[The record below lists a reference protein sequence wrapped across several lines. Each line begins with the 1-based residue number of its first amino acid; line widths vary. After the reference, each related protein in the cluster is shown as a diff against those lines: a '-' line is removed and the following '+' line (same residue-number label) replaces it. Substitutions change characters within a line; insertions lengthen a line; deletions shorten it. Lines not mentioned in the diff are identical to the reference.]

1 MGGGSSSTYTPQ
13 ARYAPAIDHYKPYN
27 VSIGNSDQYLQNTRG
42 LYSYYQP
49 ALQYD
54 PAKGC
59 NKTFIGKYKCGNGI
73 FKEIT
78 ASGAET
84 AFFDCRTENDICTNH
99 RLELTTSGEVRFTDR
114 NGNSFASG
122 VVTGIN
128 IDAANRKTNES
139 LNPSPHLRAQV
150 EELNAMVLNGRFP
163 GLTGFKRKF
172 VTFMRPSQ
180 SLNQGEY
187 ICSATGNCFMVLTT
201 DGKLEVCALK
211 IKSNPVQQDLMTVMK
226 GSSTV
231 SHALYELDGINVEN
245 LGKVANIS
253 IDGKR
258 RMYSNSQLALGTKYI
273 EITGKDAKDRPI
285 AYDNPGESLESV
297 RNDTGSIDFC
307 FQQCSSRPDCGG
319 FAVSKSD
326 PDTCYL
332 KTADMF
338 PVGMRVPSAST
349 QLYKRL
355 YTPKLQKISESCAKP
370 DNTNV
375 VAIDSVLFDHYPTD
389 RNDPRM
395 TRSTLCG
402 VDQIVETQSSAF
414 ENASANLTSI
424 YDRIMAGISAMIKKR
439 TIYNLIRDD
448 PKMNVGNKIRDYA
461 TTTNEIGAINEREE
475 TIRGTEEDTRIALI
489 SETYKYILW
498 SILAI
503 GILIAIVLYGDV
515 GSGGIAANIS
525 SVTDLFKSSSSPS
538 SSPSSDST
546 ASD

>member
-1 MGGGSSSTYTPQ
+1 MGNGGSKSEPPPRIPVLKYH
-13 ARYAPAIDHYKPYN
+13 IPYN
-27 VSIGNSDQYLQNTRG
+27 VIVGNSEQNLRNTRG
-42 LYSYYQP
+42 LYSQYQP
-49 ALQYD
+49 VYEQSD

-59 NKTFIGKYKCGNGI
+59 NKTFEGTYRCGSGDKKSTGPI
-73 FKEIT
+73 
-78 ASGAET
+78 SGAGIAT
-84 AFFDCRTENDICTNH
+84 FDCRTEHNECTNH
-99 RLELTTSGEVRFTDR
+99 RLEITTSGEVRFTDR
-114 NGNSFASG
+114 TGKLIPASDYVSSKFISG
-122 VVTGIN
+122 TTYQ
-128 IDAANRKTNES
+128 TNES

-150 EELNAMVLNGRFP
+150 QELNEIVRYDNLPN
-163 GLTGFKRKF
+163 LKRKF
-172 VTFMRPSQ
+172 VTFMHPSQ

-211 IKSNPVQQDLMTVMK
+211 IKSNPVTEGSMQVMK
-226 GSSTV
+226 GSHTV

-258 RMYSNSQLALGTKYI
+258 RMYSNSQLSLGTKYI

-338 PVGMRVPSAST
+338 PVGMRVPSTST

-414 ENASANLTSI
+414 ADASANLTSI

-448 PKMNVGNKIRDYA
+448 PKMNVGDKIRDYA

-525 SVTDLFKSSSSPS
+525 SVTDLFKSSSPS
-538 SSPSSDST
+538 SSSSSSSDST

>member
-1 MGGGSSSTYTPQ
+1 MGGGGSTYTPS
-13 ARYAPAIDHYKPYN
+13 ARYAPALDYYKPYN
-27 VSIGNSDQYLQNTRG
+27 VSIGNSDQYLQG
-42 LYSYYQP
+42 GGKLYSYYQP

-54 PAKGC
+54 PAVGC
-59 NKTFIGKYKCGNGI
+59 NKTFEGSYKCGNGPL
-73 FKEIT
+73 KQIT
-78 ASGAET
+78 AAGAGA
-84 AFFDCRTENDICTNH
+84 AFFDCRTEHDECTNH
-99 RLELTTSGEVRFTDR
+99 RLELTTSGEVKFTDR
-114 NGNSFASG
+114 IGNSISG
-122 VVTGIN
+122 VTGIN
-128 IDAANRKTNES
+128 IPVADRKTNES

-150 EELNAMVLNGRFP
+150 EELNEMVLNGRFP
-163 GLTGFKRKF
+163 GLPGLKRKF
-172 VTFMRPSQ
+172 VTFMYPSQ

-187 ICSATGNCFMVLTT
+187 ICSATGNCFMALTT

-211 IKSNPVQQDLMTVMK
+211 IKSNPVSATSVLMK
-226 GSSTV
+226 GSDPV

-319 FAVSKSD
+319 FTVSKSD

-332 KTADMF
+332 KTPDMF
-338 PVGMRVPSAST
+338 PVGMRVPSTST

-370 DNTNV
+370 DNTSV

-402 VDQIVETQSSAF
+402 VDQIVETQSNAF
-414 ENASANLTSI
+414 EDASANLTSI
-424 YDRIMAGISAMIKKR
+424 YDRIMAGISDMIKKR
-439 TIYNLIRDD
+439 TIYNMLRDD
-448 PKMNVGNKIRDYA
+448 PKMNVGDKIRDYEK
-461 TTTNEIGAINEREE
+461 TTDEIGAINKKEE
-475 TIRGTEEDTRIALI
+475 TIRGTEEDTRIMLV

-525 SVTDLFKSSSSPS
+525 SVTNLFKSPS
-538 SSPSSDST
+538 SSSS
-546 ASD
+546 ASSVSESSASE

>member
-1 MGGGSSSTYTPQ
+1 MGGGGSKSEPAPRLPVLKHYTP
-13 ARYAPAIDHYKPYN
+13 YK
-27 VSIGNSDQYLQNTRG
+27 VDFGNSDQYVRSSGGT
-42 LYSYYQP
+42 YSYYQP
-49 ALQYD
+49 AYEQPD

-59 NKTFIGKYKCGNGI
+59 SKTFIGSYQCGAWPK
-73 FKEIT
+73 KEIKT
-78 ASGAET
+78 EGAST
-84 AFFDCRTENDICTNH
+84 AFFDCRAEHDECANH
-99 RLELTTSGEVRFTDR
+99 RLEITTSGEVRFTDR
-114 NGNSFASG
+114 NGNLIPSSDYVSETF
-122 VVTGIN
+122 TN
-128 IDAANRKTNES
+128 ISKQTKRTNEK
-139 LNPSPHLRAQV
+139 LNPSPHLRTQV
-150 EELNAMVLNGRFP
+150 EELNDMVLNSRLP
-163 GLTGFKRKF
+163 GLRRTA
-172 VTFMRPSQ
+172 VTVLYPGQ
-180 SLNQGEY
+180 TIYPGEY

-201 DGKLEVCALK
+201 AGKLEVCALK
-211 IKSNPVQQDLMTVMK
+211 IKSDSVTEGLMKVMK
-226 GSSTV
+226 GSDTK

-258 RMYSNSQLALGTKYI
+258 RMYSNSQLSLGTKYI

-338 PVGMRVPSAST
+338 PVGMRVPSTST

-355 YTPKLQKISESCAKP
+355 YAPNVKKISESCAKP
-370 DNTNV
+370 GNTNV

-402 VDQIVETQSSAF
+402 VDQIVETQSNAF
-414 ENASANLTSI
+414 ADATANLTSI
-424 YDRIMAGISAMIKKR
+424 YDRIMDGISAMIKKR
-439 TIYNLIRDD
+439 TVYNLLRDD
-448 PKMNVGNKIRDYA
+448 PRMNVGDKIRDYEQ
-461 TTTNEIGAINEREE
+461 TTDEIGAINKKED

-525 SVTDLFKSSSSPS
+525 SVTDLFKSSSPS
-538 SSPSSDST
+538 STSSESS
-546 ASD
+546 ASE